1 MDNGKPREGQLCRL
15 VIDGYASDGAGV
27 ARLDG
32 MVVFV
37 QGGIRGEACDVR
49 LTHVGRSALWGRVE
63 EVVNPSP
70 AQKDGLLG
78 RAGTR
83 LPAHEFHYWDSDAP
97 GSDFRADKP
106 QSSRGWD
113 CAFHTPTLYAGF
125 PHFHFWAAPSA
136 ARNFVAAAR
145 RYVQEAS
152 L

>member
-63 EVVNPSP
+63 AVSYTHLDVYKRQHPDPRHRARNRGYRAKSP
-70 AQKDGLLG
+70 AFSPA
-78 RAGTR
+78 RR
-83 LPAHEFHYWDSDAP
+83 LV
-97 GSDFRADKP
+97 
-106 QSSRGWD
+106 SRG
-113 CAFHTPTLYAGF
+113 
-125 PHFHFWAAPSA
+125 
-136 ARNFVAAAR
+136 RKR
-145 RYVQEAS
+145 RWRFR
-152 L
+152 

>member
-70 AQKDGLLG
+70 ARIFPRCL
-78 RAGTR
+78 
-83 LPAHEFHYWDSDAP
+83 HYTKC
-97 GSDFRADKP
+97 GGCQFR
-106 QSSRGWD
+106 
-113 CAFHTPTLYAGF
+113 HM
-125 PHFHFWAAPSA
+125 
-136 ARNFVAAAR
+136 N
-145 RYVQEAS
+145 
-152 L
+152 

>member
-63 EVVNPSP
+63 EVVNPTHARIFTP
-70 AQKDGLLG
+70 YL
-78 RAGTR
+78 
-83 LPAHEFHYWDSDAP
+83 HYTKS
-97 GSDFRADKP
+97 G
-106 QSSRGWD
+106 G
-113 CAFHTPTLYAGF
+113 C
-125 PHFHFWAAPSA
+125 HFLHKNNA
-136 ARNFVAAAR
+136 
-145 RYVQEAS
+145 E
-152 L
+152 